1 MIALDSESLE
11 LHRESGGSDREACD
25 FARDTIEFVRDT
37 IAFDRDAIA
46 AGSSV
51 LGAGRVQ
58 QKPCDVWF
66 CTETVDER
74 SARPEPG
81 ACGSF
86 HYPGPTGLVVG
97 NC

>member
-11 LHRESGGSDREACD
+11 RPRESGGSDREACD

-37 IAFDRDAIA
+37 IAVDRDAIA

-51 LGAGRVQ
+51 LGAGSLQ
-58 QKPCDVWF
+58 QKPSDAWF
-66 CTETVDER
+66 CTETIGKR
-74 SARPEPG
+74 SARPKPG
-81 ACGSF
+81 AYSSF